1 MYPSPAAPVCFSPPP
16 SSSALFPRLP
26 FSQSCAFFAPDAE
39 LGTADLE
46 RRYFTETATE
56 AAALKMQKLLL
67 QIWHKFKLVIGANT
81 KQNSCRIKE
90 KYLKRVAE
98 TFPKWESFLCCNIE
112 MIQPKLANVKIK
124 KNHKDHECTMWYK
137 FHRAHISVQHLDN
150 ENHYN
155 FGNRGFILKTN
166 MNILSVDQIGFA
178 QSQAQLMFFLRF

>member
-26 FSQSCAFFAPDAE
+26 FSQSRAFFAPDAE
-39 LGTADLE
+39 PGTADLE

-137 FHRAHISVQHLDN
+137 FHRANISVQHLDN

-155 FGNRGFILKTN
+155 FGNRGF
-166 MNILSVDQIGFA
+166 
-178 QSQAQLMFFLRF
+178 FLRQIWTFCLLIK